1 MAMDVTAETL
11 DSPITAQSIVKSAKT
26 NLKVPEG
33 IASEHILIGGDGT
46 DATDEPTVV
55 GKQFSL
61 SNRVRGL
68 QTDFTLF
75 NEGFL
80 KVRETKKK
88 QRGKDYMLELCF
100 LNPKPTVIKRFVTE
114 SFWAA
119 LAMGGGAIIAWLLTT
134 FTSQTAIHF
143 LHRSCSRPVHS
154 SDCCSAST
162 RAARKSCSAQPA
174 ATSRY

>member
-1 MAMDVTAETL
+1 MAMDVTAESL
-11 DSPITAQSIVKSAKT
+11 DPPISAQSIVKSAKS

-33 IASEHILIGGDGT
+33 IASEHILISSDET
-46 DATDEPTVV
+46 DSAEEPTVV

-80 KVRETKKK
+80 KVRESRKKK
-88 QRGKDYMLELCF
+88 SGKDYMLELRF

-119 LAMGGGAIIAWLLTT
+119 LAI
-134 FTSQTAIHF
+134 F
-143 LHRSCSRPVHS
+143 
-154 SDCCSAST
+154 
-162 RAARKSCSAQPA
+162 RALSIMVY
-174 ATSRY
+174 ATYR